1 MGKRKI
7 YLCKWSEKGSDFI
20 AALLIY
26 ISLIKECNEEGKI
39 SLTYKFFEDNIN
51 LSRAK
56 IASGIKLLENKLE
69 IIDINRDYR
78 NSIYTIKN
86 YEPFHWGKVPVQNF
100 YNTCLSFKLRSMDEL
115 HALMLY
121 IIIITYRNNVTNFTE
136 ISYTKIADIAKMN
149 RNHIR
154 SAISKLVAINL
165 IHVDRKQESHSCSM
179 YRLIGIND
187 YINKPP
193 V

>member
-1 MGKRKI
+1 MI
-7 YLCKWSEKGSDFI
+7 
-20 AALLIY
+20 LI
-26 ISLIKECNEEGKI
+26 
-39 SLTYKFFEDNIN
+39 
-51 LSRAK
+51 
-56 IASGIKLLENKLE
+56 E
-69 IIDINRDYR
+69 IIEIVFIQLKIMNLFTGERFLYR
-78 NSIYTIKN
+78 IK
-86 YEPFHWGKVPVQNF
+86 

-187 YINKPP
+187 YINFFVNLLFK
-193 V
+193 

>member
-56 IASGIKLLENKLE
+56 IASGIKLLENK
-69 IIDINRDYR
+69 
-78 NSIYTIKN
+78 
-86 YEPFHWGKVPVQNF
+86 G
-100 YNTCLSFKLRSMDEL
+100 
-115 HALMLY
+115 
-121 IIIITYRNNVTNFTE
+121 
-136 ISYTKIADIAKMN
+136 
-149 RNHIR
+149 
-154 SAISKLVAINL
+154 
-165 IHVDRKQESHSCSM
+165 
-179 YRLIGIND
+179 
-187 YINKPP
+187 
-193 V
+193 